1 MMSGVSPG
9 MTPSQNV
16 IVTDVL
22 HLGSQAQPQWGMTEA
37 ASPCGTGEMYCS
49 AAVVAAAMKLCQQLM
64 RALYRSVRKEMQICQ
79 RHSLCHPFMGS
90 LVGGIRHKHGKILIT
105 CEIKVHSSISL
116 MVILRKIY
124 FKVA

>member
-16 IVTDVL
+16 IVTDFL

-37 ASPCGTGEMYCS
+37 ASPCGAGEMYSS
-49 AAVVAAAMKLCQQLM
+49 AGVCGRSSEIVSAVDKSL
-64 RALYRSVRKEMQICQ
+64 VRKEMQICQ
-79 RHSLCHPFMGS
+79 RHCLCHPFMGS
-90 LVGGIRHKHGKILIT
+90 LVGGLIHKQGKILIT

-116 MVILRKIY
+116 MVILRKIF